1 MPRYATQVAMARN
14 ARQVIT
20 LIGLFSHRP
29 LIVSEPDHGADELVE
44 ELHRHAGQVGQHDDR
59 RDHRGP
65 AAEPA
70 DVRAERLRVQVKD
83 VPLSGMTVL
92 NSR

>member
-29 LIVSEPDHGADELVE
+29 LIDSE
-44 ELHRHAGQVGQHDDR
+44 
-59 RDHRGP
+59 
-65 AAEPA
+65 
-70 DVRAERLRVQVKD
+70 RATA
-83 VPLSGMTVL
+83 PM
-92 NSR
+92 NW